1 MRRTTRLSILVAV
14 ALAVAAPSAQALA
27 GNLALRPGGKLWIE
41 GKSTLHEWKSEATAL
56 TVKFEENA
64 AAWPADAKGGEAV
77 ERFIRARG
85 ITTLECVVP
94 VTGLKSEKSGLD
106 KNMYKALQA
115 PTHPEIRFKLASY
128 EIADG
133 ATPAEMAITAKGT
146 LTVAGVDR
154 EIALPVR
161 ATREGDVVRMRG
173 STKVLMTQYKIKPPV
188 MMMGTLKV
196 ADEVLVQFDL
206 SVGAAQGS
214 KGAAGAASGE

>member
-56 TVKFEENA
+56 TVTFEENA

-146 LTVAGVDR
+146 LTVAGVDH

-173 STKVLMTQYKIKPPV
+173 STKVLMTQHKIKPPV
-188 MMMGTLKV
+188 MMMGTLRV

-206 SVGAAQGS
+206 AVGAAQGT